1 MRRFYLYRSVDI
13 TGVSGTGVIAE
24 GIEFSDG
31 RVALKWRSKTPSV
44 IVYMDMADMLIV
56 HGHNGNTT
64 VHWVD
69 EEKIEHPG
77 RV

>member
-1 MRRFYLYRSVDI
+1 MRRFHLYRSVDI

-31 RVALKWRSKTPSV
+31 CVVLRWLSKTPSV
-44 IVYMDMADMLIV
+44 IVYMDVADMLIV

-64 VHWVD
+64 IQWID
-69 EEKIEHPG
+69 RRQIEHLDA
-77 RV
+77 V